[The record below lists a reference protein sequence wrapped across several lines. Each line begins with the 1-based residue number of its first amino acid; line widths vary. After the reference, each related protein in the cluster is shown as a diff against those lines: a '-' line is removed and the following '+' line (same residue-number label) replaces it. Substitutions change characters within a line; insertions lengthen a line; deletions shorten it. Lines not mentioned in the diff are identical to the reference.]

1 MTVTPKEDGEV
12 RKMKN
17 KITDLNDH
25 LFAELERLGDEE
37 LAGDDLQ
44 SEITRAKAIAD
55 VSGKI
60 IDNAKL
66 ALEATKLQVEYGSR
80 QKISLPEMLEMK
92 SDAKRSV

>member
-1 MTVTPKEDGEV
+1 
-12 RKMKN
+12 MKN